1 MKKMII
7 ERDLVPS
14 KKLEQGTPSQTKI
27 IGFSK
32 EFTFFSVEC
41 PDRFLEIRPS
51 LKQHGNT
58 AIPTGIYDGELM
70 DHPKY
75 GFTFLLYNV
84 PNFSGVFFPHI
95 ANSKEQLAGCLGIGD
110 NLIVKESEKTKND
123 IYFVENSKK
132 TKEKFND
139 FIKELIGRGEL
150 KIGDKIKIEVK
161 RKTVINN

>member
-1 MKKMII
+1 MIVS
-7 ERDLVPS
+7 RDLVPAN
-14 KKLEQGTPSQTKI
+14 KLEWGTPSQTTI
-27 IGFSK
+27 TGFSK

-70 DHPKY
+70 DHPGF
-75 GFTFLLYNV
+75 GFTFLLHNV
-84 PNFSGVFFPHI
+84 PNFSRVFFPHV
-95 ANSKEQLAGCLGIGD
+95 ANSKEDLAGCLGIGD
-110 NLIVKESEKTKND
+110 NPKEIVSEKTKKD
-123 IYFVENSKK
+123 VYFVENSKK
-132 TKEKFND
+132 TKEKFNE